1 MYPGLWFGL
10 STVTL
15 MAGCGVPWLLPGGAE
30 CVKLREL
37 LSAGHRSCIPGIL
50 GLSGASGE
58 SLPVP
63 AAERHRK
70 VIV

>member
-1 MYPGLWFGL
+1 
-10 STVTL
+10 
-15 MAGCGVPWLLPGGAE
+15 MAERQDVDYHGYYLAGDAE

-37 LSAGHRSCIPGIL
+37 LSCGHRSCILGIL
-50 GLSGASGE
+50 GLSGATGE